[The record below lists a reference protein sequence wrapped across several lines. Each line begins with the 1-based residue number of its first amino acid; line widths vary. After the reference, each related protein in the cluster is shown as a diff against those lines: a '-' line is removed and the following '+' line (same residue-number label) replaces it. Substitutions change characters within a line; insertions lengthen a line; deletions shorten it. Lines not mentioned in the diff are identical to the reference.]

1 MDNKKISIYHQLAN
15 MYKML
20 ICMEEDEISEVV
32 EALKAINFKGILD
45 YFVDMSIDEKLDD
58 LDLMTCKKM
67 VEILQFIYNNTS
79 IETPVSD
86 DDYDKLYQ
94 VMIDLGIGDIV
105 GSVNSQGKPV
115 REHNYPLMRGTL
127 NKVHFMFNVD
137 KKGDKRRSV
146 EDWKN
151 TIESIIGMR
160 IYKDEM
166 FEILCQPKWDGV
178 SVVFENDKN
187 GIPEHALL
195 RGDTDKNLAVDIIKL
210 FDGQIDFKQYVDAN
224 NKRKFAIKTEVLMN
238 RASYEAI
245 CKEYKSFNSP
255 RSATTSIVNEKVLQP
270 QLTKYLDVKA
280 LRIQYEGSEP
290 EVLINDEFDM
300 YGNLYD
306 PREIQYN
313 ITCINE
319 KVREQGLST
328 DGVVLIL
335 VNKPLQKKLGRDGAI
350 NRFEVAYKFPAEAQR
365 TKILDVDFSIGLGGN
380 ITPVAKI
387 EPVIMKGNQIKSISL
402 GSIERFISLNLR
414 RGDNVIIRYEII
426 PYLENDPTNIVD
438 ESRDEFHIPTHCKY
452 CGCRLEE
459 DPMLKCINESCSS
472 RIIGNVVNYINKMRI
487 ENISIETVTTFF
499 DQGIITGIESLYS
512 LEDHKNKI
520 INLPGFGVKSY
531 NKIIDGINAKME
543 VYDYELMGAIGIP
556 DIAERT
562 FKKILSVLD
571 LNTVLTLS
579 KEYMLI
585 GNLMGLPG
593 FGEKTAT
600 KVQTGIN
607 SKLKVIY
614 FLLDTLTL
622 KHKSTVNS
630 TKGKICFTKVRD
642 ANFENNLVSKGYE
655 VSDSLTKET
664 KILIV
669 PSLDVSSSKVD
680 KAKKYGITIMTLD
693 DAIRSL

>member
-1 MDNKKISIYHQLAN
+1 MKNEKIRIYHQLAD
-15 MYKML
+15 MYNILVDMDD
-20 ICMEEDEISEVV
+20 DEVAEVT
-32 EALKAINFKGILD
+32 EGLKAINFKGIVD
-45 YFVDMSIDEKLDD
+45 YFIDISIEDKLDEMD
-58 LDLMTCKKM
+58 VLTCKKM
-67 VEILQFIYNNTS
+67 VEILQFVYNNTP
-79 IETPVSD
+79 INPPISD

-94 VMIDLGIGDIV
+94 VMLDLGVGDIV
-105 GSVNSQGKPV
+105 GSINSQGKPV
-115 REHNYPLMRGTL
+115 RQHAYPLMRGTL

-137 KKGDKRRSV
+137 KNGDKRRSV
-146 EDWKN
+146 EDWMN
-151 TIESIIGMR
+151 TIESILGYSIC
-160 IYKDEM
+160 KDEE
-166 FEILCQPKWDGV
+166 FDILCQPKWDGV
-178 SVVFENDKN
+178 SVVFENDIH

-210 FDGQIDFKQYVDAN
+210 FEGQIDFKQFADGE
-224 NKRKFAIKTEVLMN
+224 RKFAVKTEVLMN
-238 RASYEAI
+238 KASYEAI
-245 CKEYKSFNSP
+245 CKEVKVFNSP
-255 RSATTSIVNEKVLQP
+255 RSATTSIVNEKVLRP
-270 QLTKYLDVKA
+270 YLTKYLDVKS
-280 LRIQYEGSEP
+280 LRIQYENSEP
-290 EVLINDEFDM
+290 EVIINDDFDM
-300 YGNLYD
+300 VGSLYD

-335 VNKPLQKKLGRDGAI
+335 THKPIQKKLGRDGAI

-365 TKILDVDFSIGLGGN
+365 TKLVDIDFSIGLGGN

-402 GSIERFISLNLR
+402 GSVERFLSLNLR
-414 RGDNVIIRYEII
+414 RGDSVIIRYEII

-438 ESRDEFHIPTHCKY
+438 ESRDEFHVPTHCRY

-459 DPMLKCINESCSS
+459 DPLLKCVNDSCSS
-472 RIIGNVVNYINKMRI
+472 RIVGNVVNYINKMRI
-487 ENISIETVTTFF
+487 ENISIETVSTFF

-520 INLPGFGVKSY
+520 INLPGFGIKSF
-531 NKIIDGINAKME
+531 NKIIDGIAAKME
-543 VYDYELMGAIGIP
+543 VYDYELMGSLGIP
-556 DIAERT
+556 NIGERI
-562 FKKILSVLD
+562 FKKILSVMDLD
-571 LNTVLTLS
+571 TVMNLS
-579 KEYMLI
+579 KEYMLV

-600 KVQTGIN
+600 KVQSGIN
-607 SKLKVIY
+607 SKLKLIC

-622 KHKSTVNS
+622 KHKSTINS
-630 TKGKICFTKVRD
+630 TKGKVCFTKVRD

-669 PSLDVSSSKVD
+669 PSLDISSSKVD
-680 KAKKYGITIMTLD
+680 KAKKYGIAIMTLD
-693 DAIRSL
+693 DAIRTL

>member
-1 MDNKKISIYHQLAN
+1 MKNEKIRIYHQLVDIYALLVG
-15 MYKML
+15 MDD
-20 ICMEEDEISEVV
+20 DEISEVA
-32 EALKAINFKGILD
+32 EGLKAINFKGIVD
-45 YFVDMSIDEKLDD
+45 YFIDISIEDKLDD
-58 LDLMTCKKM
+58 LDVLTCKKM

-79 IETPVSD
+79 ITPPVSD

-94 VMIDLGIGDIV
+94 VMLDLGVGDIV

-115 REHNYPLMRGTL
+115 REHAYPLMRGTL
-127 NKVHFMFNVD
+127 NKVHFMFNID
-137 KKGDKRRSV
+137 KNGDKRRSV
-146 EDWKN
+146 EDWMN
-151 TIESIIGMR
+151 TIESILGCKISG
-160 IYKDEM
+160 DEE

-210 FDGQIDFKQYVDAN
+210 FEGQIDFKEYADN
-224 NKRKFAIKTEVLMN
+224 ERKFAIKTEVLMN

-245 CKEYKSFNSP
+245 CKEYKVFNSP

-270 QLTKYLDVKA
+270 ELTKYLDVKA

-290 EVLINDEFDM
+290 EVMINYEFDM
-300 YGNLYD
+300 MGNLYD

-335 VNKPLQKKLGRDGAI
+335 TDKPIQKKLGRDGAI

-365 TKILDVDFSIGLGGN
+365 TKLVDIDFSIGLGGN

-402 GSIERFISLNLR
+402 GSVERFLSLNLR
-414 RGDNVIIRYEII
+414 RGDSVIIRYEII
-426 PYLENDPTNIVD
+426 PYLENDPANMVD
-438 ESRDEFHIPTHCKY
+438 ETRDEFHVPTHCKY

-459 DPMLKCINESCSS
+459 DPVLKCINDSCSS

-487 ENISIETVTTFF
+487 ENISIETVSTFF

-512 LEDHKNKI
+512 LQDHKNKI
-520 INLPGFGVKSY
+520 INLPGFGMKSY
-531 NKIIDGINAKME
+531 NKIIDGISAKME
-543 VYDYELMGAIGIP
+543 VYDYELMGALGIP
-556 DIAERT
+556 NIAERT
-562 FKKILSVLD
+562 FKKILSIMDLD
-571 LNTVLTLS
+571 TILNLS

-600 KVQTGIN
+600 KVQNGIN

-642 ANFENNLVSKGYE
+642 ANFENSLVTKGYE

-669 PSLDVSSSKVD
+669 PSLDVNSSKVD
-680 KAKKYGITIMTLD
+680 KAKKYGIAIMTLD
-693 DAIRSL
+693 DAIRNL